1 MRQLKAVLSHEN
13 SQKRKRLTMEVR
25 AIPARL
31 RCCTRQGAQR
41 VALPQEGEILPPS
54 PAVAPHPS
62 GGGVGA
68 TASGGGREYE
78 RDRGAPS
85 GGGRE
90 YDRDRGGG
98 GGGGGGEDRPRD
110 YSKDRPRDYGG
121 RGPPPWGQGGPQY
134 GHGYHYQQH
143 PPHMRQSMG
152 PPGGYGGGRG
162 HLMPP
167 VRALQLRAAVRA
179 CNAS

>member
-1 MRQLKAVLSHEN
+1 MRQLKAVLSHEE
-13 SQKRKRLTMEVR
+13 SQKRKRVTMEVR
-25 AIPARL
+25 ASPAWL
-31 RCCTRQGAQR
+31 RCCARQVAER
-41 VALPQEGEILPPS
+41 VASPQEGEILPPS

-62 GGGVGA
+62 TGGGA
-68 TASGGGREYE
+68 APGGGSGREY
-78 RDRGAPS
+78 DRGAPG

-167 VRALQLRAAVRA
+167 VRALQLRAAARA
-179 CNAS
+179 CMLAV